1 MIPYTLRAIVSLPKE
16 MVNDML
22 ILNRKIGESIILDND
37 MEIKIL
43 EIQDGRVKIGVEA
56 PRDISILRK
65 EVYDAVI
72 EENRKS
78 LETDI
83 DVLNLFKKK

>member
-1 MIPYTLRAIVSLPKE
+1 MIASTPHDTASLLKE

-22 ILNRKIGESIILDND
+22 ILNRKIGESIILEDHI
-37 MEIKIL
+37 EIKIL

-72 EENRKS
+72 EEN
-78 LETDI
+78 
-83 DVLNLFKKK
+83 KKIIGNRYRCIGLV

>member
-1 MIPYTLRAIVSLPKE
+1 MTPFTPQGIAFLMKE
-16 MVNDML
+16 LVNDML
-22 ILNRKIGESIILDND
+22 ILNRKIDESIILDD
-37 MEIKIL
+37 HIEIKIL

-56 PRDISILRK
+56 PKNVSVLRK

-78 LETDI
+78 LEV
-83 DVLNLFKKK
+83 DVDLLDLFKNK

>member
-1 MIPYTLRAIVSLPKE
+1 MTPSIPRDIASLLKE

-22 ILNRKIGESIILDND
+22 ILNRKIGESIILDD
-37 MEIKIL
+37 HIEIKIL

-72 EENRKS
+72 EENKKS

-83 DVLNLFKKK
+83 DVLDLFKKK